1 MVAGIAPPL
10 GIALRADGLSA
21 VMLVTSALILPA
33 AGLFARAGFA
43 TPPGGGESRKALTF
57 WIMLQAIS
65 AALAIIFVSGDL
77 FNLYV
82 ALELLTFAAV
92 PLACVD
98 GRAETYAA
106 ALRYLLFA
114 LFGSIFYLLGAALLY
129 GAFGTLDMQL
139 LAERIRPMPAVT
151 TAAALM
157 TAGLLAK
164 TALFPLHLW
173 LPPAHANAPA
183 PASAVLSGLVVK
195 GSFFLVVRLWFFVL
209 PALPAV
215 GFDAIL
221 GTLGSAAVVF
231 GSVMALRQPR
241 LKLLI
246 AYSTI
251 AQIGYL
257 FLIFPLGAGAH
268 AWTTDGW
275 NGGLMQVIAHA
286 FAKSAMFLAAGLLY
300 ESLGHDR
307 DREILRRGA
316 RHADDVLR
324 PRPRRPV
331 ADGPAAERRLRREV
345 APDARLHRLGTM
357 GLGGRADR
365 RRPARGGLR
374 LPNPC
379 AGVRRTSR
387 SN

>member
-129 GAFGTLDMQL
+129 GAFGTLDI
-139 LAERIRPMPAVT
+139 AASRRANPAD
-151 TAAALM
+151 
-157 TAGLLAK
+157 AGRHHRGGADDR
-164 TALFPLHLW
+164 W
-173 LPPAHANAPA
+173 
-183 PASAVLSGLVVK
+183 ASGQD
-195 GSFFLVVRLWFFVL
+195 G
-209 PALPAV
+209 ALPAAPLAAASPRQRSRRRRAPCSPASWSRARSSWWC
-215 GFDAIL
+215 GC
-221 GTLGSAAVVF
+221 GSSSCPRCRRSASTRSSGRSGRRRSVF

-257 FLIFPLGAGAH
+257 FLIFPLGAGTH

-275 NGGLMQVIAHA
+275 NGGLMQVLAHA
-286 FAKSAMFLAAGLLY
+286 FAKSSMFLAAGLLY

-316 RHADDVLR
+316 RHADDL
-324 PRPRRPV
+324 
-331 ADGPAAERRLRREV
+331 LRRS
-345 APDARLHRLGTM
+345 ASAACR
-357 GLGGRADR
+357 
-365 RRPARGGLR
+365 
-374 LPNPC
+374 
-379 AGVRRTSR
+379 
-387 SN
+387 